1 VIHQYYHKNNECK
14 ADSVKSK
21 DCICW
26 HDEGT
31 GPFVNERHDHK
42 NCDPYTRNLQWRVK
56 PDELADLKLRCE
68 EQQQKL
74 DEMAKAFSQLQDHIK
89 RLEEAGDALYENS
102 YPTRWDLPEANARKL
117 KEQEAWLKTKE
128 DKP

>member
-1 VIHQYYHKNNECK
+1 MIHQYYYHNNECK
-14 ADSVKSK
+14 ADSAESK

-42 NCDPYTRNLQWRVK
+42 NCRMYNRNLQWRVK

-74 DEMAKAFSQLQDHIK
+74 DEMAKAFSQQQDRIK
-89 RLEEAGDALYENS
+89 RLKQAGDVMYKLLDPPSISMRTTEYDNALQG
-102 YPTRWDLPEANARKL
+102 WDDAKI
-117 KEQEAWLKTKE
+117 K
-128 DKP
+128 

>member
-1 VIHQYYHKNNECK
+1 MIHQYYHKNNECK

-89 RLEEAGDALYENS
+89 RLEEAGDALKAAGYFGGWADAVNK
-102 YPTRWDLPEANARKL
+102 WIKA
-117 KEQEAWLKTKE
+117 KE
-128 DKP
+128 DEL

>member
-1 VIHQYYHKNNECK
+1 VIHQYYYHNNECK
-14 ADSVKSK
+14 ADSAESK

-42 NCDPYTRNLQWRVK
+42 NRRIYNLNLHWRVKPDELHWRVK

-74 DEMAKAFSQLQDHIK
+74 DEMAKAFSQQQDRIK
-89 RLEEAGDALYENS
+89 RLEEAGDAMSWTLNSEN
-102 YPTRWDLPEANARKL
+102 WLLVGWRKA
-117 KEQEAWLKTKE
+117 KES
-128 DKP
+128 KP